1 MHTSLLRVIG
11 RRSTDETRGVPQGRI
26 RPTPLARPSG
36 SRGLSRAERKSFNGI
51 TTAGTTVR
59 PPGRQGWCWTPRP
72 ESTRFVRVGDH
83 RQLRPAPRRCR
94 SPGNARRWTAP
105 HGWPA
110 ASPASTIAPNTP
122 HGGPKSTAFPNRSG
136 STACGV
142 LAQSE
147 RCAKSVLVKRI
158 IRASGVLRGLT
169 SCRYSWPMVGGTL
182 QSVTS
187 HESVLLVD
195 AALL

>member
-1 MHTSLLRVIG
+1 MLSQHLWCAGSQPFVG
-11 RRSTDETRGVPQGRI
+11 ESTFPYYAASI
-26 RPTPLARPSG
+26 
-36 SRGLSRAERKSFNGI
+36 SRALTCGKCLHISGLMGQ
-51 TTAGTTVR
+51 AS
-59 PPGRQGWCWTPRP
+59 PPRLDNLLLAVCFDVGDDG
-72 ESTRFVRVGDH
+72 VGDH

-122 HGGPKSTAFPNRSG
+122 HGGPKSTAFPNWSG

-147 RCAKSVLVKRI
+147 RCAKSVLTKRI

-187 HESVLLVD
+187 HESVLFVD